1 MVKVPILVEGMEEVG
16 ALSPNCRKMLEFED
30 KARKMA
36 RGFPADY
43 EQKYNY
49 YLSRILRQ
57 ESLGE
62 GNTPGHTTPRQLYP
76 AS

>member
-1 MVKVPILVEGMEEVG
+1 MVKVPILVEETEEAG
-16 ALSPNCRKMLEFED
+16 ALSPDRRKMLEFED

-57 ESLGE
+57 KFLGE
-62 GNTPGHTTPRQLYP
+62 GNTPGHTPPRQLYP

>member
-1 MVKVPILVEGMEEVG
+1 MKVPILVEGTEEAG
-16 ALSPNCRKMLEFED
+16 ALSPYCHKMLEFED

-49 YLSRILRQ
+49 YLSRILRR
-57 ESLGE
+57 EFFGE
-62 GNTPGHTTPRQLYP
+62 GNTPGHTPPRQLYP

>member
-1 MVKVPILVEGMEEVG
+1 MKVPILVEGTEEAG
-16 ALSPNCRKMLEFED
+16 ALSPNRRKMLEFED
-30 KARKMA
+30 WAMKMA

-57 ESLGE
+57 KFFGE
-62 GNTPGHTTPRQLYP
+62 GNTPGHTPPHQLYP